1 MPSTREIRRRVRSVK
16 NMSQITRA
24 MEMVAASKM
33 RRAQDRVTSGRPY
46 SERLREVLGDLA
58 SLQLDA
64 DQLQAF
70 PLLAQREI
78 TKTAAILITPDRG
91 LSGALNTNILR
102 RATRYIREESG
113 DGSPEFIAVGKKGRD
128 FLVRTNQNVIAEFI
142 RIGDRPTLDEVR
154 PIAGIA
160 IQEFLAGNVD
170 AVHIVY
176 PQFVNTLTQRPTVVQ
191 LLPIVRPDSDTSDID
206 TSDAEDYI
214 FEPNA
219 ATVLNALLPR
229 YVEVLL
235 YQSVLENVASFYS
248 AQMVAMRNATD
259 NAKELA
265 SDLDL
270 ALNKARQGQITNEVA
285 EIAAGANAFREE

>member
-78 TKTAAILITPDRG
+78 TKTAVILITPDRG
-91 LSGALNTNILR
+91 LNGALNTNILR

-113 DGSPEFIAVGKKGRD
+113 DGSPECIAVGKKGRD

-142 RIGDRPTLDEVR
+142 RTGDRPTLDEVR
-154 PIAGIA
+154 PIAAIA
-160 IQEFLAGNVD
+160 IQEFLEGRVD

-191 LLPIVRPDSDTSDID
+191 LLPIVRPDND

-219 ATVLNALLPR
+219 PTVLNALLPR

-235 YQSVLENVASFYS
+235 YQAVLENVASFYS

-285 EIAAGANAFREE
+285 EIAAGANAFRED

>member
-1 MPSTREIRRRVRSVK
+1 VPSTREIRRRVRSVK

-70 PLLAQREI
+70 PLLAQREM
-78 TKTAAILITPDRG
+78 TRTAVILITPDRG
-91 LSGALNTNILR
+91 LNGALNTNILR
-102 RATRYIREESG
+102 RATRYIREEAG
-113 DGSPEFIAVGKKGRD
+113 DGAPAFIAVGKKGRD

-142 RIGDRPTLDEVR
+142 RLGDRPTLDEVR
-154 PIAGIA
+154 PIAQIA
-160 IQEFLAGNVD
+160 IQEFLNGNVD
-170 AVHIVY
+170 AVHIIY

-191 LLPIVRPDSDTSDID
+191 LLPIVRPESETANAD
-206 TSDAEDYI
+206 DYI
-214 FEPNA
+214 FEPSPP
-219 ATVLNALLPR
+219 TVLNALLPR

-285 EIAAGANAFREE
+285 EISAGANAFRTE

>member
-33 RRAQDRVTSGRPY
+33 RRAQERVTSGRPY

-78 TKTAAILITPDRG
+78 TTTAAILITPDRG

-154 PIAGIA
+154 PIAAVA
-160 IQEFLAGNVD
+160 IQEFLEGKVD

-191 LLPIVRPDSDTSDID
+191 LLPIVRPDSENSDID

-214 FEPNA
+214 FEPDEM
-219 ATVLNALLPR
+219 TVLNALLPR

-265 SDLDL
+265 ADLDL

-285 EIAAGANAFREE
+285 EIAAGANAFRDE